1 MGVGGSRQGEGSSV
15 NENGREKKGLVLYG
29 CVCVATGVRLC
40 VNGSVEKGGFEQQN
54 KLMEAEGT

>member
-1 MGVGGSRQGEGSSV
+1 M
-15 NENGREKKGLVLYG
+15 NKNGREGRKKKKTGGPVSVSVTTGLLLY
-29 CVCVATGVRLC
+29 

>member
-1 MGVGGSRQGEGSSV
+1 MERG
-15 NENGREKKGLVLYG
+15 KKTKKAGPL
-29 CVCVATGVRLC
+29 CVCVATGLLLC

>member
-1 MGVGGSRQGEGSSV
+1 MKMEGKKRDWFCMG
-15 NENGREKKGLVLYG
+15 
-29 CVCVATGVRLC
+29 VCVATGLRLC

>member
-1 MGVGGSRQGEGSSV
+1 MEG
-15 NENGREKKGLVLYG
+15 KKGTRPL
-29 CVCVATGVRLC
+29 CVCVCVSTGLLLC